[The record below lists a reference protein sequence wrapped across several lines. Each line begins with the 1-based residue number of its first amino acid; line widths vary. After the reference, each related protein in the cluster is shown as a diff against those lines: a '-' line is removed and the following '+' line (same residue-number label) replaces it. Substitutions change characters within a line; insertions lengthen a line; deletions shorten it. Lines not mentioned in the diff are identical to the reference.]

1 MAGNKKDNIE
11 KELEKLKENM
21 ESNED
26 SKKKEVDTKTPIKKI
41 AKEDKKLIDEPKPP
55 KKEGFLGKLKKIREN
70 PEKKDES
77 IKEPKRKN
85 KPKKRGLFGNL
96 KKKTKKEEIKQTIV
110 RNVDLKG
117 GVQYDEN
124 IITPD
129 EFNVIE
135 EDEKKTAEEEVK
147 ENPVKLSEKNTEAN
161 IVDQIMMKVER
172 IEGKIGAMN
181 EMDKSTQER
190 ISNLSEEIGEL
201 RSSVL
206 EKERTL
212 NKIETQSKRV
222 IDAFEEINPENFMKE
237 LEKKE
242 EEIVKNQAL
251 IESLSFK
258 QKELK
263 ENTKKL
269 ENIMEKV
276 KSFENLV
283 EISEKI
289 EGKFSQI
296 EENKK
301 YTSRLASKVEN
312 IFSELNNRLKDLRD
326 SIEKIDMN
334 EETIKELMK
343 SVDMMEMKIEKIV
356 TKDKLEE
363 IKKSIEEKMKN
374 NKIDFEDKIY
384 DLKDFLEDIISK
396 SGGIKLLKARQI
408 MPWRIEMEKKMNEIE
423 KLLGSSKSDIIKI
436 GNFRRELEELKINVK
451 GLDRSDFKR
460 EMEGLKKDVR
470 RVEKM
475 FQRKSEEKPVKNIV
489 EKIVPR
495 QEVPVVSTVKSI
507 QIANKPTE
515 EIPVNVEKWMTENL
529 NKGFSSEE
537 LKESLRRGGYD
548 PSFVDIFLA
557 KKTK

>member
-1 MAGNKKDNIE
+1 MARKKKLAIKKKDDIE
-11 KELEKLKENM
+11 KELEKLKEDM
-21 ESNED
+21 EDSED
-26 SKKKEVDTKTPIKKI
+26 SKKKEIDTKEPNKKE
-41 AKEDKKLIDEPKPP
+41 KP
-55 KKEGFLGKLKKIREN
+55 KKEGLFGKLRKRI
-70 PEKKDES
+70 KKDS
-77 IKEPKRKN
+77 
-85 KPKKRGLFGNL
+85 KK
-96 KKKTKKEEIKQTIV
+96 KKEEDIKQDIV
-110 RNVDLKG
+110 MDSTSEKG
-117 GVQYDEN
+117 GIAAGYNENVMTPDDFNDIEKDEKTIEN
-124 IITPD
+124 IEKVDAKGP
-129 EFNVIE
+129 EKPLSEANVI
-135 EDEKKTAEEEVK
+135 
-147 ENPVKLSEKNTEAN
+147 
-161 IVDQIMMKVER
+161 DQMMMKIER
-172 IEGKIGAMN
+172 QAGRIIAIDDMN
-181 EMDKSTQER
+181 KSIQER

-222 IDAFEEINPENFMKE
+222 IDAFEEIEPENFKKE
-237 LEKKE
+237 LNKKE
-242 EEIVKNQAL
+242 EEIIKNQAQ
-251 IESLSFK
+251 IESLLLK
-258 QKELK
+258 HKELK
-263 ENTKKL
+263 DTIEKL

-301 YTSRLASKVEN
+301 YTSRLTSKVEN
-312 IFSELNNRLKDLRD
+312 IFSELNNRLKDFRD
-326 SIEKIDMN
+326 SMEKIDMN

-343 SVDMMEMKIEKIV
+343 SVDMMEIKVEKIV

-396 SGGIKLLKARQI
+396 SGGIKLLKSRQV

-436 GNFRRELEELKINVK
+436 GNFRRELEELKRNVK

-460 EMEGLKKDVR
+460 EMEGLKKNIR
-470 RVEKM
+470 RLDRMPQK
-475 FQRKSEEKPVKNIV
+475 KSEEKPVKNIV
-489 EKIVPR
+489 VKEVEKIVPK
-495 QEVPVVSTVKSI
+495 QEVPAASTAKSI
-507 QIANKPTE
+507 QIADEPTE
-515 EIPVNVEKWMTENL
+515 EIPINVEKWMTENL
-529 NKGFSSEE
+529 NKGFSLEE